1 MPFIK
6 RFYMNFIKPLKQQHG
21 FTLIE
26 MLIVLMIIS
35 ILLMI
40 AVPSMT
46 KSNQVVKAKSCEATI
61 KLVQSQVA
69 AYNVENATPLSNL
82 STLEGDYVDTT
93 KCPDGSQLILD
104 ADGKVVTTS
113 AP

>member
-1 MPFIK
+1 MK
-6 RFYMNFIKPLKQQHG
+6 SVSSLLRQKG

-26 MLIVLMIIS
+26 MMIVLMIIS

-46 KSNQVVKAKSCEATI
+46 KSNEVVKSKSCEATM

-69 AYNVENATPLSNL
+69 AYNAANETTLQGDLTPLL
-82 STLEGDYVDTT
+82 TDKYVDTLQ
-93 KCPDGSQLILD
+93 CQLGHPMSRFL
-104 ADGKVVTTS
+104 
-113 AP
+113 